1 MQLETK
7 VPTLET
13 CIRAR
18 DNGYPQGKS
27 YFVWI
32 NVQVNVPEGRWDVVP
47 RFTLA
52 DYRYLFGFTGKG
64 IDAPMLQEVLEE
76 VADLNKGGVEISVEK
91 WSMSPT
97 EDGSACS
104 LWKHEIWEDEIHV
117 HRAIIT
123 SLTLPMPEG
132 RGFFGS
138 RLMTSLSPKHERSA
152 RPHVP

>member
-1 MQLETK
+1 MTTNLETK

-27 YFVWI
+27 YFVWM
-32 NVQVNVPEGRWDVVP
+32 QVYHRPWEVVP
-47 RFTLA
+47 RAATTEHDA
-52 DYRYLFGFTGKG
+52 ECIKAWKEGS
-64 IDAPMLQEVLEE
+64 IEIVDAPMLQEVLEE
-76 VADLNKGGVEISVEK
+76 VAALNTGGVEISFEK

-97 EDGSACS
+97 EDGAVCS

-123 SLTLPMPEG
+123 SVSNHNPSEAALLLWEEANKEKPVE
-132 RGFFGS
+132 
-138 RLMTSLSPKHERSA
+138 
-152 RPHVP
+152 VQQ